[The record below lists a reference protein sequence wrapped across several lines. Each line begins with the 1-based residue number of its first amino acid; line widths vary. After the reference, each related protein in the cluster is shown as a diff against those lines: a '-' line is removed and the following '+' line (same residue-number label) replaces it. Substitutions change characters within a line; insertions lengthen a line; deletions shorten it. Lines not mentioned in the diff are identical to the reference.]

1 MNLSEKSLIEA
12 TQQAIGD
19 QGQVLAAGVF
29 QPRGSAGAVT
39 GGAILGSAAR
49 LIPGI
54 GNVAA
59 EAIEMAA
66 AEGGYAARHG
76 LAAEGGVPVYTLIAV
91 TPQHL
96 FAFRAERDRLLGFK
110 AGEPF
115 ATWDR
120 EHVAFSVHARAKVRT
135 FEIHD
140 LQTDQRYEMEAPRF
154 SKMHG
159 SLVLKLLM
167 HDDETTAG

>member
-1 MNLSEKSLIEA
+1 MNLTEKSLIDA

-19 QGQVLAAGVF
+19 QGRVLAAGVF
-29 QPRGSAGAVT
+29 QPRGSAGALT

-59 EAIEMAA
+59 EAIQMAA

-76 LAAEGGVPVYTLIAV
+76 LAAEEGVPVYTLIAV
-91 TPQHL
+91 TAEHL
-96 FAFRAERDRLLGFK
+96 FAFRAKRDQLLGFK

-120 EHVAFSVHARAKVRT
+120 DQIAISVHARAKVRT

-140 LQTDQRYEMEAPRF
+140 LQTDQKYEMEAPRF

-159 SLVLKLLM
+159 SLVVKLLM
-167 HDDETTAG
+167 HPEDATTE